1 MTPLSVNYRVTI
13 KDLPE
18 ELRPRERL
26 FHFGPEALSEAELL
40 AILLR
45 TGTDK
50 ASALDLAGELLSRFE
65 GLRGLAAAG
74 LEELNEVRG
83 MGPAKGAQIKAALE
97 LGRRLVA
104 SPTAVRPVVRTPED
118 GAALVMEDFR
128 HLDREHFGV
137 LILNT
142 KNQVLAVERVAV
154 GTLNTTTVHPREVFK
169 CAVRRS
175 AAALILVHNHPSGDP
190 TPSRQDLELTRRL
203 AEAGEMMGIHVLDHL
218 IIGDNRFVSLK
229 AEGHL

>member
-1 MTPLSVNYRVTI
+1 M

-26 FHFGPEALSEAELL
+26 QRHGAEALSEAELL

-45 TGTDK
+45 TGTSQV
-50 ASALDLAGELLSRFE
+50 SALDLAGELLARFE
-65 GLRGLAAAG
+65 GLRGLLAAG
-74 LEELNEVRG
+74 LDELAAVRG
-83 MGPAKGAQIKAALE
+83 MGPAKAAQVKAALE
-97 LGRRLVA
+97 LARRLAA
-104 SPTAVRPVVRTPED
+104 SRQAARPVVRTPD
-118 GAALVMEDFR
+118 DAAAVVMEEFR
-128 HLDREHFGV
+128 HLDREHFAALV
-137 LILNT
+137 LNT

-190 TPSRQDLELTRRL
+190 TPSRQDLELTKRL
-203 AEAGEMMGIHVLDHL
+203 AAAGDVMGISILDHL
-218 IIGDNRFVSLK
+218 IIGDNRYTSLK